1 MTAAT
6 RARRYFEVAGA
17 GEPVVLL
24 HAGICDSG
32 MWDPQWERL
41 ASGHR
46 SVRCDFRGYGRSS
59 LAPGT
64 YSHPGDVIELLD
76 ELALGPATLV
86 GASLGGGVALQVALA
101 RPDLVSALVLVGSGV
116 RGHDWSADVTRAW
129 GEEEAAFERGDLDAA
144 VEVALR
150 MWVDGPR
157 RSPEDVDPKV
167 RAKVAQMV
175 RRSYELALAEPA
187 AVEEALVDDVGARLG
202 EIRVPVLVTA
212 GDLDVADVHA
222 LADRFE
228 RELPNV
234 RRTTIA
240 GAAHLPSMERPEE
253 FERLV
258 LDFLA
263 GVEA

>member
-1 MTAAT
+1 M
-6 RARRYFEVAGA
+6 
-17 GEPVVLL
+17 
-24 HAGICDSG
+24 
-32 MWDPQWERL
+32 
-41 ASGHR
+41 
-46 SVRCDFRGYGRSS
+46 
-59 LAPGT
+59 
-64 YSHPGDVIELLD
+64 
-76 ELALGPATLV
+76 
-86 GASLGGGVALQVALA
+86 
-101 RPDLVSALVLVGSGV
+101 
-116 RGHDWSADVTRAW
+116 
-129 GEEEAAFERGDLDAA
+129 
-144 VEVALR
+144 
-150 MWVDGPR
+150 
-157 RSPEDVDPKV
+157 
-167 RAKVAQMV
+167 
-175 RRSYELALAEPA
+175 
-187 AVEEALVDDVGARLG
+187 EEALVDDVGARLG